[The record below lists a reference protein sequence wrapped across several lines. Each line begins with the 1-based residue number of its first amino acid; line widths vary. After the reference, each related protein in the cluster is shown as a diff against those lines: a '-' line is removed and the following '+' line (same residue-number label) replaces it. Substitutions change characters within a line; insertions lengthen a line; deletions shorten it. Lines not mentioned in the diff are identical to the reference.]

1 MTWKTVFT
9 FHETQGREVQD
20 TSVTPPHLSCW
31 QKKCCVFSNIIL
43 PSEKIRELTQDRDT
57 DLLFFLL
64 SNAFKGTVLDK
75 FILRHL

>member
-9 FHETQGREVQD
+9 FRETQGREGQD

-64 SNAFKGTVLDK
+64 SKAFKGTVLDK
-75 FILRHL
+75 FILLHL

>member
-9 FHETQGREVQD
+9 FHETQGREVPD

-31 QKKCCVFSNIIL
+31 QKKSCVFSNIIL

-64 SNAFKGTVLDK
+64 SKAFKGTVLDK
-75 FILRHL
+75 FILLHL